1 MWNIQKNTWQNTT
14 LHTRHNRICSLLIT
28 DICISEL
35 VTEKKYDEIRKSYLC
50 FLKGKGECIELIEPT
65 RESELCPLMKK
76 YVNTPYHIC
85 YKVDNLQAAISKLKE
100 IGFLIFK
107 DIEKAPVISSHAEV
121 AFLMHSR
128 IGIIE
133 LVQGVE

>member
-1 MWNIQKNTWQNTT
+1 MMQTIIGETHHIGYLVKNIDKT
-14 LHTRHNRICSLLIT
+14 LSLYQQLGF
-28 DICISEL
+28 EL

-50 FLKGKGECIELIEPT
+50 FLKVKGECIELIEPT